1 MVAGQGKSC
10 DLSNNKSKMLDL
22 TIIEYKL
29 LCYLEK
35 IIEYKFVIVLCSV
48 KIEEFVYGNMT
59 QDITVSIKGN

>member
-1 MVAGQGKSC
+1 
-10 DLSNNKSKMLDL
+10 MLDL

-48 KIEEFVYGNMT
+48 KIDKSVNGNMI
-59 QDITVSIKGN
+59 QAITVSIKGN